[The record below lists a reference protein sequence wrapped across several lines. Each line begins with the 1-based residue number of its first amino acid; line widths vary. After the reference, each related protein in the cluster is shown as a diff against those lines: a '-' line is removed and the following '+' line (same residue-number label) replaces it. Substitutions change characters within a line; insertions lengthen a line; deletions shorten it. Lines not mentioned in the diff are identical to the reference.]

1 MKSKEIL
8 FLKSLKN
15 FSDLYNSRVDLI
27 DGIYALPLSFINY
40 DIHLKNID
48 NIQKKDEYLNDKT
61 FFYLNILSIR
71 KRLSSQLKSSYI
83 N

>member
-15 FSDLYNSRVDLI
+15 FSDLCNSRVDLI

-48 NIQKKDEYLNDKT
+48 NIQK
-61 FFYLNILSIR
+61 R
-71 KRLSSQLKSSYI
+71 
-83 N
+83 